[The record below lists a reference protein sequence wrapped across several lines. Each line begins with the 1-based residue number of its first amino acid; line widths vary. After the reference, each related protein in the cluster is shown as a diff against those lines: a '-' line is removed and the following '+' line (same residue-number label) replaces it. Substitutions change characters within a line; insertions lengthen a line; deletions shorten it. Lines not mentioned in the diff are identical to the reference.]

1 MANTPN
7 DKNRDPNADKSGIDA
22 NHPNRQNP
30 DRSQENPNRQQQA
43 EQAKQGQQG
52 AGATDPNRAKQ
63 QGTDNMKKPEQ
74 R

>member
-7 DKNRDPNADKSGIDA
+7 DKSRDQNADKSTIDQ
-22 NHPNRQNP
+22 NRQNP
-30 DRSQENPNRQQQA
+30 DRDPNNPNRQQQA

-52 AGATDPNRAKQ
+52 ADKNDPNRAKQ